1 MSAWREAG
9 GLLYRASEKRVHGG
23 SLRLNPGIGA
33 WHCRL
38 AGTLWKRQEAR
49 MAPRNIMKHT
59 MREPNV
65 TARTF
70 MDSMPRSTTSV
81 SPRDRS
87 ASAACAGRRSGILV
101 VAFVSLVAGVVL
113 GTAPS
118 IAWAQSGQEPVGVVR
133 SRRLPLLPR
142 RAARME
148 ARGEIVAV
156 PLGQPRPGQTGP
168 RPTAPPA
175 TGAAPSPGRSAAA
188 SATPRAPSPS
198 GTLATTLLERARAA
212 LPGLLDRVPATPA
225 APASGTR
232 TVEQATRL
240 VPTNPRAQDPGP
252 DVASPAALAPV
263 AGDAARAVLVG
274 RPEPF
279 TPAWHDA
286 YPQAWTPTGTADW
299 WQQASASAID
309 SRLARLANAPRVWT
323 VDGQIVDAPPPADGT
338 RSVLVDGPTTTAE
351 SGWLP
356 LGIFASFAAEPAT
369 LVTAD
374 APEPLGWQQL
384 AIGSDGAIR
393 GNHYDAISDVVQPIS
408 GRVDPRTRL
417 ATWTI
422 GGGRGARFET
432 PVATLAESAARAQAT
447 IGGAARPWT
456 LVPLTRPAQATV
468 AGEPVE
474 LLPTPGR

>member
-1 MSAWREAG
+1 MV
-9 GLLYRASEKRVHGG
+9 KR
-23 SLRLNPGIGA
+23 N
-33 WHCRL
+33 
-38 AGTLWKRQEAR
+38 
-49 MAPRNIMKHT
+49 MAERNMT
-59 MREPNV
+59 DPSV
-65 TARTF
+65 TARAST
-70 MDSMPRSTTSV
+70 DSMPRSMTSA
-81 SPRDRS
+81 SSSNRS
-87 ASAACAGRRSGILV
+87 ASAPCGRRRSRLLAVALV
-101 VAFVSLVAGVVL
+101 SMVAGVMV
-113 GTAPS
+113 GTAPHP
-118 IAWAQSGQEPVGVVR
+118 AWAQPGQEPVGVVR

-156 PLGQPRPGQTGP
+156 PLGQPRPGPTAP
-168 RPTAPPA
+168 RPMAPPA
-175 TGAAPSPGRSAAA
+175 TGAAPAPGRSADA

-225 APASGTR
+225 APASDTR
-232 TVEQATRL
+232 AVEQAARL
-240 VPTNPRAQDPGP
+240 VPANPPAQDPGT
-252 DVASPAALAPV
+252 DVLSPAALAPV

-299 WQQASASAID
+299 WQQASASGID

-338 RSVLVDGPTTTAE
+338 RSVLVDGPTTAAG

-356 LGIFASFAAEPAT
+356 LGVFAAFAAEPAA

-432 PVATLAESAARAQAT
+432 PAATLAESAARAQAK

>member
-1 MSAWREAG
+1 
-9 GLLYRASEKRVHGG
+9 
-23 SLRLNPGIGA
+23 
-33 WHCRL
+33 
-38 AGTLWKRQEAR
+38 
-49 MAPRNIMKHT
+49 
-59 MREPNV
+59 MRRYITERSMTERTPTERTITDPSV
-65 TARTF
+65 TARTST
-70 MDSMPRSTTSV
+70 DSMPRTMTGAS
-81 SPRDRS
+81 SPNRS
-87 ASAACAGRRSGILV
+87 ASAARMGRRSGLLT
-101 VAFVSLVAGVVL
+101 VALRSTVAGVVL
-113 GTAPS
+113 GAAPS

-156 PLGQPRPGQTGP
+156 PLGQPRPGPTAP

-175 TGAAPSPGRSAAA
+175 TGAAPAPGRSADA

-225 APASGTR
+225 APASDTR
-232 TVEQATRL
+232 AVEQAARL
-240 VPTNPRAQDPGP
+240 VPANPRAQDPGT
-252 DVASPAALAPV
+252 DEASPAALASV

-309 SRLARLANAPRVWT
+309 SKLAQLANAPRVWT

-338 RSVLVDGPTTTAE
+338 RSVLVDGPTTAAG

-356 LGIFASFAAEPAT
+356 LGVFAAFAAEPAA

-384 AIGSDGAIR
+384 AIGSDGTIR
-393 GNHYDAISDVVQPIS
+393 GNHYDTLSDVVQPIS

-432 PVATLAESAARAQAT
+432 PAATLAESAARAQAT

>member
-1 MSAWREAG
+1 
-9 GLLYRASEKRVHGG
+9 
-23 SLRLNPGIGA
+23 
-33 WHCRL
+33 
-38 AGTLWKRQEAR
+38 
-49 MAPRNIMKHT
+49 
-59 MREPNV
+59 
-65 TARTF
+65 
-70 MDSMPRSTTSV
+70 
-81 SPRDRS
+81 
-87 ASAACAGRRSGILV
+87 
-101 VAFVSLVAGVVL
+101 
-113 GTAPS
+113 
-118 IAWAQSGQEPVGVVR
+118 
-133 SRRLPLLPR
+133 
-142 RAARME
+142 ME

-156 PLGQPRPGQTGP
+156 PLGQPRPGPTAP
-168 RPTAPPA
+168 RPVAPPA
-175 TGAAPSPGRSAAA
+175 TGAAPAPGRSADAA
-188 SATPRAPSPS
+188 APPRAPSPA
-198 GTLATTLLERARAA
+198 GPLATTLLERARAA

-225 APASGTR
+225 APASDTR
-232 TVEQATRL
+232 AIEQAARL
-240 VPTNPRAQDPGP
+240 VPANPPAQDPGT
-252 DVASPAALAPV
+252 DVLSPAALAPV

-299 WQQASASAID
+299 WQQASASGID
-309 SRLARLANAPRVWT
+309 SRLTRLANAPRVWT

-338 RSVLVDGPTTTAE
+338 RSVLVDGPTTAAG

-356 LGIFASFAAEPAT
+356 LGVFAAFAAEPAA

-432 PVATLAESAARAQAT
+432 PAATLAESAARAQAT

-456 LVPLTRPAQATV
+456 LVPLTRPAQAAV

>member
-1 MSAWREAG
+1 MV
-9 GLLYRASEKRVHGG
+9 KR
-23 SLRLNPGIGA
+23 N
-33 WHCRL
+33 
-38 AGTLWKRQEAR
+38 
-49 MAPRNIMKHT
+49 MAERNMT
-59 MREPNV
+59 DPSV
-65 TARTF
+65 TARAST
-70 MDSMPRSTTSV
+70 DSMPRSMTSA
-81 SPRDRS
+81 SSSNRS
-87 ASAACAGRRSGILV
+87 ASAPCGRRRSRLLAVALV
-101 VAFVSLVAGVVL
+101 SMVAGVMV
-113 GTAPS
+113 GTAPHP
-118 IAWAQSGQEPVGVVR
+118 AWAQPGQEPVGVVR

-156 PLGQPRPGQTGP
+156 PLGQPRPGPTAP
-168 RPTAPPA
+168 RPMAPPA
-175 TGAAPSPGRSAAA
+175 TGAAPAPGRSADA

-225 APASGTR
+225 APASDTR
-232 TVEQATRL
+232 AVEQAARL
-240 VPTNPRAQDPGP
+240 VPANPPAQDPGT
-252 DVASPAALAPV
+252 DVLSPAALAPV

-338 RSVLVDGPTTTAE
+338 RSVLVDGPTTAAG

-356 LGIFASFAAEPAT
+356 LGVFAAFAAEPAA

-432 PVATLAESAARAQAT
+432 PAATLAESAARAQAT

-456 LVPLTRPAQATV
+456 LVPLTRPAQAAV